1 MSFEWKGIFP
11 ALLTPFTNDDG
22 LDIPMFEKNLEA
34 QLEAGV
40 QGVIIGGSLGEA
52 STITEKEKEELTER
66 KYMTLS
72 KRKIKKA
79 KAKYIN
85 GRSLTRKE
93 ANILAKRW
101 GYSQYYYSMN
111 KLNKNI
117 MMVFIRA

>member
-1 MSFEWKGIFP
+1 
-11 ALLTPFTNDDG
+11 
-22 LDIPMFEKNLEA
+22 
-34 QLEAGV
+34 
-40 QGVIIGGSLGEA
+40 
-52 STITEKEKEELTER
+52 
-66 KYMTLS
+66 MTLS
-72 KRKIKKA
+72 KRKKKKA

-117 MMVFIRA
+117 MSLTTEKRIEISKGFCARLTDREEIYL